1 MQKPNVTVLHNDYKQ
16 GNHNGNL
23 DSIETTIE
31 LVKKDIENI
40 EDEYCRYT
48 NLINM
53 AIDNRQYDEVR
64 KLIEDQEAVE
74 KKQNQQEKF
83 LKLLNDL
90 QKRQYEQTTIFD
102 VKVHT
107 TNNVADNP
115 DDQTSDDQTSD
126 DQHQKSISQDRYLLL
141 EGPPKQLESFGSPSP
156 DLVADAGKFIK
167 NLQKKKS
174 IEEVEDA
181 EIVEDDEIVEDITT
195 GDGNSELAESEE
207 DYD

>member
-107 TNNVADNP
+107 TNNVADI
-115 DDQTSDDQTSD
+115 SDDQTSD
-126 DQHQKSISQDRYLLL
+126 DQHQKSISQDRHLLL
-141 EGPPKQLESFGSPSP
+141 EEPTTFIEDKSNSLGTPSP
-156 DLVADAGKFIK
+156 DLVAGAGKFIK

-174 IEEVEDA
+174 VEEVEDA
-181 EIVEDDEIVEDITT
+181 EIVADISI
-195 GDGNSELAESEE
+195 GDGNSELIESEG